1 MAKKTKPAAVSSK
14 PDEKREIMDRPTLL
28 SITKEL
34 KGAGADLKALK
45 SDTDEQLQKKVSDA
59 IQALPSAEIVKKIES
74 VDPNKLTK
82 TLKLDCFGI
91 FVDLRDVSCVRCPD
105 AGKCA
110 AKFVKNVREGFT
122 VVDGALS
129 DAAKEE
135 PAKAQTKAVKPV
147 DPATY
152 VPGRPVFVRDV
163 KNPNPKDDD
172 YHDVIQRVLDEQ
184 PETLAE
190 MRAIVEDEFDLEG
203 DADFMRFVTMMRDPK
218 EGVIKLDVDL
228 VEKDKIA
235 LRKAGYEI

>member
-1 MAKKTKPAAVSSK
+1 
-14 PDEKREIMDRPTLL
+14 MDRPTLL

-34 KGAGADLKALK
+34 KRAGADLKALK
-45 SDTDEQLQKKVSDA
+45 SDTDEQLQRKVNDA
-59 IQALPSAEIVKKIES
+59 IQMLPSTES
-74 VDPNKLTK
+74 VNKLVSVEKKLELIDPNKLTK
-82 TLKLDCFGI
+82 MLKLTCFGVFI
-91 FVDLRDVSCVRCPD
+91 DLRDVSCVLCPD

-110 AKFVKNVREGFT
+110 VKFIENVREGFT
-122 VVDGALS
+122 VVDGVLS
-129 DAAKEE
+129 DTVKEE
-135 PAKAQTKAVKPV
+135 PAKTQTKSVKPV
-147 DPATY
+147 DPTTY

-163 KNPNPKDDD
+163 KNPNPKNDD

-228 VEKDKIA
+228 AEKDKAA

>member
-1 MAKKTKPAAVSSK
+1 
-14 PDEKREIMDRPTLL
+14 MDRPTLL

-34 KGAGADLKALK
+34 KGAGAAIKALK

-110 AKFVKNVREGFT
+110 AKFIKNVHDGFA
-122 VVDGALS
+122 VVNGALS
-129 DAAKEE
+129 DATKEE
-135 PAKAQTKAVKPV
+135 PAKIQSVKLV

-152 VPGRPVFVRDV
+152 VPDRLVFVRDV

-184 PETLAE
+184 PETLVE

-228 VEKDKIA
+228 AEKDKAA

>member
-1 MAKKTKPAAVSSK
+1 
-14 PDEKREIMDRPTLL
+14 MDRPTLL

-34 KGAGADLKALK
+34 KLAGADLKALK

-59 IQALPSAEIVKKIES
+59 IQVLPSAEILKKLES

-105 AGKCA
+105 AGKCV

-122 VVDGALS
+122 VVGGAVTVV
-129 DAAKEE
+129 EE
-135 PAKAQTKAVKPV
+135 QGPKALRVTPETIKLASVTSFQGSRA
-147 DPATY
+147 
-152 VPGRPVFVRDV
+152 VFVRDV

-228 VEKDKIA
+228 AEKDKVA